1 MKKKSCCFCKSNLF
15 NLTLLLQFHLLLS
28 LSENHY
34 GDCEPRKCGNQTIK
48 YPFHIQNDQKPYCG
62 YPGFGVSCNFDSFPV
77 FNISGDAYIIKNI
90 SYETQKFQVINSALV
105 EDVPSSR
112 GCFHSLHNLTMPH
125 DSINFSMN
133 NDYLYVFPDCP
144 EKVLK
149 EYRDKRVNCGR
160 LAVYKND
167 SNLQDL
173 EKKCNGVVI
182 EVPYYV
188 EDQTKGKVMDML
200 ERGVLLNWKAYNCT
214 VCLKSGGQCG
224 FDEPNSQF
232 NCFCPDRTHA
242 LQCKE
247 PPVHKKVQLQLI
259 LGLGIGGVVLVFLA
273 LLAVWHRKKLKFG
286 HPKYVSRS
294 VSLDRSASDLERGS
308 VYFGIPLF
316 TYTELIEATD
326 NFSESRELGDG
337 GFGIVYYGK
346 LKDGREVAV
355 KRLYEKSFRR
365 VEQFMN
371 EIQILTRLRH
381 QNLVT
386 LYGCTSQHCRELLL
400 VYEYVENGTVADHLF
415 GEKAKPGSLTWPI
428 RLRIAI
434 ETASALSY
442 LHASDIIHRD
452 VKTSN
457 ILLDSSFKVRVADF
471 GLSRLFPTDVTHVS
485 TAPQGTPGYLDP
497 EYHQCYQLTDRSDV
511 YSFGVVLIELIS
523 SLPAIDLERNRS
535 EINLSN
541 YAMNRIQR
549 CAFDELVDPKL
560 GFASDFK
567 VKRMTTL
574 VAELAFQCLQ
584 HDKEFRPSMDE
595 ILESLNR
602 IESSDYDALQ
612 EEEMANDTGE
622 VVKTQSSCP
631 PSSSIDDDHA
641 QLLNTRQLHP
651 PSPISVMDKWDSRS
665 TIQSKDK

>member
-1 MKKKSCCFCKSNLF
+1 MNLF
-15 NLTLLLQFHLLLS
+15 YKLS
-28 LSENHY
+28 SLFISILSFLMYRSLALDHY
-34 GDCEPRKCGNQTIK
+34 FKDCKPIVCGSITIS
-48 YPFHIQNDQKPYCG
+48 YPFYILGLQKSYCG
-62 YPGFGVSCNFDSFPV
+62 QQGFEVTCNSK
-77 FNISGDAYIIKNI
+77 SHLIINLSNDTYAIQEI
-90 SYETQKFQVINSALV
+90 SYEYQSMNILNTAFIDASFNCTLGIHSFTLDENRFKFACIHSEVFLLQDCNNKVKSSIGEYKEESCISNNKSSGNLIGIYAQGRNLSQFAGKCKKV
-105 EDVPSSR
+105 VSVPYEGR
-112 GCFHSLHNLTMPH
+112 NLT
-125 DSINFSMN
+125 DI
-133 NDYLYVFPDCP
+133 DGAI
-144 EKVLK
+144 
-149 EYRDKRVNCGR
+149 R
-160 LAVYKND
+160 
-167 SNLQDL
+167 
-173 EKKCNGVVI
+173 NGVQLKWNATSC
-182 EVPYYV
+182 V
-188 EDQTKGKVMDML
+188 EC
-200 ERGVLLNWKAYNCT
+200 A
-214 VCLKSGGQCG
+214 KSGGRCG
-224 FDEPNSQF
+224 YHYETSLQMQ
-232 NCFCPDRTHA
+232 CFCPHGVYPHK
-242 LQCKE
+242 C
-247 PPVHKKVQLQLI
+247 PKKVQLQLI